1 MTIPKDLLTD
11 LCIGLAKVEEALA
24 TLEELMDKKGLER
37 TRKAEK
43 EYREGKYITVQS
55 SGEIKKLDE

>member
-1 MTIPKDLLTD
+1 VTIPKDLLTE
-11 LCIGLAKVEEALA
+11 LYIGLAKVEEALA

-37 TRKAEK
+37 IRKAKE
-43 EYREGKYITVQS
+43 EYREGKYVTVQS